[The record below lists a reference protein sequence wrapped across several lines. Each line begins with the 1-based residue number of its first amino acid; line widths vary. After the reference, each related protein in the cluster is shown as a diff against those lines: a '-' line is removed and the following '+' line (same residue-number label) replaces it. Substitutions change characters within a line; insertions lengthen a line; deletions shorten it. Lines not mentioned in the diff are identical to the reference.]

1 MVFQSLD
8 TGVRLIARV
17 VYDNDNP
24 EEIVCMALKEEL

>member
-8 TGVRLIARV
+8 TGVRLISRV

-24 EEIVCMALKEEL
+24 EEIVYMALKVEL